1 MKKIILISFPFLLGK
16 SLNLLEVGEIGVM
29 SFGEETKIV
38 NSFDEP
44 FNDTI
49 GSTLF
54 SQFTF
59 KQKKTRIN
67 DLLSKVKLTM
77 ENCRFGKKARELSQ
91 LLMIISDGR
100 GLFSEGETQL
110 KSKIKQIYE
119 SGIFIV
125 FLILD
130 NPEHKDSICDIV
142 VPKFESSGEVTLKSY
157 MEEFPFPF
165 YIIVRNIEQLPN
177 VLGQALR
184 QWFELVTINDK

>member
-1 MKKIILISFPFLLGK
+1 
-16 SLNLLEVGEIGVM
+16 M
-29 SFGEETKIV
+29 SFGEETEIV

-49 GSTLF
+49 GSKLF
-54 SQFTF
+54 SKFTF

-67 DLLSKVKLTM
+67 DLLSKVKFTM
-77 ENCRFGKKARELSQ
+77 ENFRSGRKARELSQ

-100 GLFSEGETQL
+100 GLFSEGENQL
-110 KSKIKQIYE
+110 KTKIKQIYE
-119 SGIFIV
+119 SGLFIV

-130 NPEHKDSICDIV
+130 NPENKDSICDIV
-142 VPKFESSGEVTLKSY
+142 VPKFESNGEVTLKSY

-165 YIIVRNIEQLPN
+165 YIIVRNIDQLPN